1 MLMRLAIEYRRT
13 ISLKLS
19 LNKEKEKGSK
29 KSVMLDKERMES
41 IVFDRMI

>member
-1 MLMRLAIEYRRT
+1 MLMRVAIEYRQT

-29 KSVMLDKERMES
+29 KSVKCCIKS
-41 IVFDRMI
+41 IIFDRMI